1 MIRSLREKEAALR
14 AILNDYGSIA
24 VAFSGGVDS
33 TFLAA
38 FAFET
43 LGRDN
48 VLLVNG
54 KSPSLA
60 PDEADFCR
68 RFAKLRG
75 IPLVIVE
82 THELEDE
89 KYTQNSPDRCYH
101 CKTELFRT
109 IRPIARDHGIA
120 VVADGSN
127 AEDVD
132 DFRPGFKAAAEQ
144 KVGHPLQEAGLVKD
158 DVRELSKIMNLPTW
172 DKPAMACLASR
183 FPYGEA
189 INEEK
194 LIRVASAEKG
204 LRELG
209 FREFRVRS
217 HERLARVEMAESELM
232 RGFEKREAI
241 DAVLKALGYVWVTL
255 DLTPFSSGSMN
266 AMLDKDDRP

>member
-1 MIRSLREKEAALR
+1 MNKTLSAKEAALR
-14 AILNDYGSIA
+14 EILQGYGSIA

-33 TFLAA
+33 TFLAV

-43 LGRDN
+43 LGPEK

-60 PDEADFCR
+60 PDEADFCK
-68 RFAKLRG
+68 RFAELRG

-82 THELEDE
+82 TNELDDE
-89 KYTQNSPDRCYH
+89 NYAKNPANRCYY
-101 CKTELFRT
+101 CKTELFQT
-109 IRPIARDHGIA
+109 IRPIALDRGIA

-144 KVGHPLQEAGLVKD
+144 KVHHPLQEAGLAKE
-158 DVRELSKIMNLPTW
+158 DVRELSKLMNLPTW

-194 LIRVASAEKG
+194 LVRVASAE
-204 LRELG
+204 RAMRDLG
-209 FREFRVRS
+209 FKEFRVRS
-217 HERLARVEMAESELM
+217 HEQLARLEMSGDEHQ
-232 RGFEKREAI
+232 RGFELKGAI
-241 DAVLKALGYVWVTL
+241 DDALKGLGYLWVTL

-266 AMLDKDDRP
+266 AMLNRDD